1 MGCYALTKPLHAYMT
16 YCHVRLGYYTSNM
29 PLISEAYER
38 RSQRLTN
45 HLIAVTTRV
54 PDLTRRPVRRPP
66 RRAGRAGAEGVAPAP
81 VGIFRSG
88 KVCLSAKI
96 GRPAEEVTLAPGGI
110 SAWES
115 CV

>member
-54 PDLTRRPVRRPP
+54 PDHYEDPSGAPPGVRGVLELRESLLLYVAVRPTACSRELP
-66 RRAGRAGAEGVAPAP
+66 
-81 VGIFRSG
+81 S
-88 KVCLSAKI
+88 
-96 GRPAEEVTLAPGGI
+96 
-110 SAWES
+110 
-115 CV
+115 